1 MVAAIQPP
9 AARRTEAAR
18 ANRRP
23 PRAQRVPPRAQR
35 VPLHAASHYA
45 LRGFGFAG
53 EGAGVT
59 ILRREADAFLPA
71 LLEELGTPGGLEA
84 VRASAAAETD
94 SAFGASGTLR
104 LYQPVHHCFNVVLL
118 EACCAGAL
126 GEPRLDPAAIESA
139 GIVVRRLRRSGAAL
153 VEERWLT
160 QGDTP
165 RGWGGVDG
173 DQDPDPARRPAPVR
187 SGNAE
192 IDRRLAALLGPGL
205 GSAASMAEAVAPL
218 FVAPPA
224 VCKAAGRTLLYGLL
238 PVSSGDF
245 SRGAPPVSDAALD
258 EALAGVA
265 GITGPFLDP
274 AVAPLIAVTGSA
286 VRVPAGA
293 AALNDPFMRFLRLLM
308 DLGAF
313 DAGGDPAFLDALAAV
328 TFTVRREGPDG
339 AVNGAAFLRDSAA
352 RWRLEQDVTAAG
364 SPFAQAGQAG
374 TLEWRVGE
382 QAAALRAGL
391 RGLLRA
397 QQAQVRAGEWRFT
410 QGRRY
415 VAHAFVRVRQGEG
428 CPPLLVWA
436 APSRPFAV
444 APWHAQ
450 GCARPPVEIGLPD
463 PFDRN
468 ALKAMKPNVS
478 FRVPEKLFNFLQS
491 DLSKLLDGDKP
502 ASTAGLAIDWICS
515 FNIPV
520 ITLCAFIVL
529 NIFLGLLNIVFQWL
543 LFIKICIPVPKVE
556 SEQ

>member
-1 MVAAIQPP
+1 MVAALQP
-9 AARRTEAAR
+9 RTPAR
-18 ANRRP
+18 ATG
-23 PRAQRVPPRAQR
+23 
-35 VPLHAASHYA
+35 HYA
-45 LRGFGFAG
+45 LRGLDFAG

-71 LLEELGTPGGLEA
+71 LLDELGAPGGLEA
-84 VRASAAAETD
+84 ARASATSETD
-94 SAFGASGTLR
+94 AAFGASLTLR

-118 EACCAGAL
+118 EACCAGEF

-139 GIVVRRLRRSGAAL
+139 GIVVRRLARAGAGPA
-153 VEERWLT
+153 EERWLLA
-160 QGDTP
+160 GETP
-165 RGWGGVDG
+165 RGWAAVNGGDPQ
-173 DQDPDPARRPAPVR
+173 QDPDPARRPPPVR

-192 IDRRLAALLGPGL
+192 LDRRLGALLGAPL
-205 GSAASMAEAVAPL
+205 GSAASMAESVTPL
-218 FVAPPA
+218 FAAPPE
-224 VCKAAGRTLLYGLL
+224 VCKAAGKTLLFGLL
-238 PVSSGDF
+238 PVTSSEF

-274 AVAPLIAVTGSA
+274 NSAPLIVAVGDS
-286 VRVPAGA
+286 VRVPAGD
-293 AALNDPFMRFLRLLM
+293 AALNDPFLRFLRLLM

-313 DAGGDPAFLDALAAV
+313 GSAAPEANDAGGDPAFLDALAAV
-328 TFTVRREGPDG
+328 NFTVWRTGQNA
-339 AVNGAAFLRDSAA
+339 AVNGAAFLRNSAA
-352 RWRLEQDVTAAG
+352 MWRLEQDATAAG
-364 SPFAQAGQAG
+364 SPFGQAGQAG
-374 TLEWRVGE
+374 TLEWRVTAA
-382 QAAALRAGL
+382 QAAALRLGL

-415 VAHAFVRVRQGEG
+415 VAHAFMRVSQGEG
-428 CPPLLVWA
+428 CPPRLVWA
-436 APSRPFAV
+436 APSRPFAI

-468 ALKAMKPNVS
+468 ALKALKPNVS

-502 ASTAGLAIDWICS
+502 AGAAGPAIDWICS
-515 FNIPV
+515 FNIPI

-529 NIFLGLLNIVFQWL
+529 NLFLGLLNIVFQWL
-543 LFIKICIPVPKVE
+543 LFIKICIPVPKS
-556 SEQ
+556 SEP